1 MTVLTVAL
9 FGLAIKKKE
18 SFIFKKP
25 YVYGRVSLTDGIP
38 IGKLYPKIIKKLHAT
53 RLCMV
58 VFSLEAHVKGDA
70 SWKRKKR

>member
-38 IGKLYPKIIKKLHAT
+38 IGKLYPRCK
-53 RLCMV
+53 
-58 VFSLEAHVKGDA
+58 
-70 SWKRKKR
+70 